1 MVQVQHLWTSIMYGL
16 EILHQCGKSIK
27 TKSQKVLEASFY
39 VCKSSMKKKTGGRGA
54 TVAWKYRTMFWGKVM
69 VIIQSQVKKIVNKLK
84 VSWRKSMTKKFL
96 PIKPCTAHR
105 STVRTGT
112 ITNYYKNYFTKML
125 QTFMFKLRL
134 SCLKSLRSTYL
145 VSYPHLRTTFPN
157 HCLCLFE

>member
-27 TKSQKVLEASFY
+27 TKSQKVLETSFY
-39 VCKSSMKKKTGGRGA
+39 VCKSSMKKKLVGEELLFHENTEQCFGE
-54 TVAWKYRTMFWGKVM
+54 VM